1 MIDKLNEDWKGMEPK
16 SKEKS
21 WKDKISGLIF
31 EEDSEDMATLSPNIP
46 THDKSSF
53 LDQKKSWE
61 DTAAVS
67 ETTAT
72 TATERTSISSAD
84 STAVI
89 NAAEIYRSA
98 GIAQDTFSTPEQVM
112 ELQSTFSDL
121 PLEVQKQKVLKTL
134 ASFKVNINSVT
145 ENTQA
150 KMKAME
156 RYLQG
161 IQAEAQST
169 IDTSGQ
175 TIVQLQLQINEC
187 RTRIAEAQSL
197 MDQTTKQCQKE
208 IDRLRSVLD
217 FLGISS
223 SPGSDWMG
231 NQKS

>member
-1 MIDKLNEDWKGMEPK
+1 MEPK

-31 EEDSEDMATLSPNIP
+31 EEDSEEAATLAPNVP
-46 THDKSSF
+46 AHDTSSF
-53 LDQKKSWE
+53 LDQKKPWE
-61 DTAAVS
+61 DTAAAAGAI
-67 ETTAT
+67 AT
-72 TATERTSISSAD
+72 NTIERTVISGTNT
-84 STAVI
+84 TAVI
-89 NAAEIYRSA
+89 NTAEIYRSA

-121 PLEVQKQKVLKTL
+121 PLEAQKQKVLKTL
-134 ASFKVNINSVT
+134 ASFKVDINSVT

-150 KMKAME
+150 KMAAME
-156 RYLQG
+156 RYLKG

-175 TIVQLQLQINEC
+175 TIVQLQMQINEC

-197 MDQTTKQCQKE
+197 MDQTTQQCQKE
-208 IDRLRSVLD
+208 IDRLKSVLD
-217 FLGISS
+217 FLGVSS
-223 SPGSDWMG
+223 SPSSNSMG